1 MSPGVS
7 GGRQLHEGGVSSAL
21 RVVQQ
26 KCRTERHFAGAVR
39 TGPCG
44 DVTRENVT
52 GLVAVTLSGT
62 RFHGGPH
69 GQKLEP
75 RTRAR
80 HAPSR
85 GLARTSSQ
93 SSKPPLARIPNS
105 RFFPGLRQL
114 SRLLRM
120 SDGQQPMR
128 PSCKAPPASLSSTT
142 GASPRLTLMAA
153 LVLLPF
159 ACPGYL
165 RVFVSSPRPHSARP
179 TRPFWRRKLASF
191 TAASS

>member
-44 DVTRENVT
+44 DVTRGNVT
-52 GLVAVTLSGT
+52 RRGHAVRHAFSRRTPEVRTSHA
-62 RFHGGPH
+62 RS
-69 GQKLEP
+69 P
-75 RTRAR
+75 RTFARACT
-80 HAPSR
+80 HIV
-85 GLARTSSQ
+85 
-93 SSKPPLARIPNS
+93 SKLKASPRPAIPNS